1 MKSEQPDK
9 IKVGA
14 SRIIGFD
21 RQLRERRNL
30 YKQGGSSD
38 YDIGRYE
45 LLDYEFR
52 DGGKKRVYKNV
63 NFSVFVDDYC
73 NADCKFCVAQLRYH
87 HRNELYR
94 KGHITDPDKYLMR
107 LDEILQKVRPLDPSV
122 SLTGGEPTLSPLL
135 TEVLKL
141 IDKYGFRK
149 RTITTNGS
157 GLLTV
162 QDNDTVLNNLIRY
175 HWDHLNI
182 SRVSPDDR
190 INKAIMRYSADSTY
204 CTMEMLREI
213 LAACRNSTLKHR
225 LSCLLLKECV
235 HDVAGIRQYVDVMSE
250 YGANNFIF
258 RELMDYDKLAV
269 NTEKTDYC
277 RQNKIRLYD
286 IWHQF
291 QEYPEF
297 VPYLN
302 LLGYYYYVEIY
313 KYRNMTVA
321 SETADMNIQNLEKAA
336 HPDVV
341 YEMIFHTSGHLT
353 GSWVETEE
361 MLDRYEPK

>member
-1 MKSEQPDK
+1 MKNDNIDK

-14 SRIIGFD
+14 SRKIEFD
-21 RQLRERRNL
+21 EKLRESRNL

-38 YDIGRYE
+38 YDISRYE
-45 LLDYEFR
+45 LIDHEFK
-52 DGGKKRVYKNV
+52 DGGRKRVYKNL

-87 HRNELYR
+87 HKNELYK
-94 KGHITDPDKYLMR
+94 KGHITDPDKYLAR
-107 LDEILQKVRPLDPSV
+107 LDEVLKIVRPLDPSV

-141 IDKYGFRK
+141 VDKYGFRK

-157 GLLTV
+157 GLLRV
-162 QDNDTVLNNLIRY
+162 QDNDIILNNLIRY
-175 HWDHLNI
+175 KWDHLNI
-182 SRVSPDDR
+182 SRVSPDDS
-190 INKAIMRYSADSTY
+190 INRAIMRFSEGSEY
-204 CTMEMLREI
+204 CDMAMLREI
-213 LAACRNSTLKHR
+213 LEICSRSSLKHR

-235 HDVAGIRQYVDVMSE
+235 HDVAGIKNYADILSE
-250 YGANNFIF
+250 AGADNFIF
-258 RELMDYDKLAV
+258 RELMDYDRLAV
-269 NTEKTDYC
+269 NTEKTEYC
-277 RQNKIRLYD
+277 RQNKIKLYD

-291 QEYPEF
+291 RDHPEF

-313 KYRNMTVA
+313 KYRNMTIA

-336 HPDVV
+336 HPDIV

-353 GSWVETEE
+353 GSWVEKEE
-361 MLDRYEPK
+361 ILDRYEP

>member
-1 MKSEQPDK
+1 MKNDHADK

-14 SRIIGFD
+14 ARKIGFD
-21 RQLRERRNL
+21 ERLRESRNL
-30 YKQGGSSD
+30 YKQGGRSD

-45 LLDYEFR
+45 LLDYEFK
-52 DGGKKRVYKNV
+52 DGGKKRVYKNL
-63 NFSVFVDDYC
+63 NFSIFIDDRC

-87 HRNELYR
+87 HRNELYQKDR
-94 KGHITDPDKYLMR
+94 IADPDSYLAR
-107 LDEILQKVRPLDPSV
+107 LDEVLRIVRPLDPSV

-141 IDKYGFRK
+141 VDHYGFRK

-157 GLLTV
+157 GLLRV
-162 QDNDTVLNNLIRY
+162 QDNDTILGNLIRY
-175 HWDHLNI
+175 RWDHLNI

-190 INKAIMRYSADSTY
+190 INRAIMRFSEDSAY
-204 CTMEMLREI
+204 CDMAMLREI
-213 LAACRNSTLKHR
+213 LAICGKSSLKHR
-225 LSCLLLKECV
+225 MSCLLLKECV
-235 HDVAGIRQYVDVMSE
+235 HDAAGIKSYADILSE
-250 YGANNFIF
+250 VGADNFIF
-258 RELMDYDKLAV
+258 RELMDYDRLAV
-269 NTEKTDYC
+269 NTEKTEYC
-277 RQNKIRLYD
+277 RENKVKLYD
-286 IWHQF
+286 IWQQF
-291 QEYPEF
+291 RDYPEF

-336 HPDVV
+336 HPDIV

-353 GSWVETEE
+353 GSWVEKEE
-361 MLDRYEPK
+361 MLDRYQP